1 MKKADLIIADEI
13 LSRQIN
19 LMRFSA
25 GEKQK
30 VFQIFLTMQ
39 AELKAKL
46 QNGFTSFE
54 RARITK
60 LLAECTK
67 IINGFYDGIQS
78 QFDFSGLV
86 KAEAEASSK
95 AMAVIGLDVSVP
107 SATVLKS
114 MVKDTLLQGAP
125 LSAWWDKQAEDTA
138 FKFAAQVRQGV
149 AQGETLQQIITR
161 IVGSQK
167 HGTVGIM
174 DISRRNASTLVHD
187 SIMQIANDSK
197 LAVYRENSDIVNGVH
212 WLATF
217 DSHVCA
223 QCAALNGAEWDLEG
237 NPING
242 TKFQFQAPPLHPN
255 DRCVLTPITKSYKEL
270 GIDIPE
276 METGTR
282 ASDLGQIKADTSFNS
297 FLKRHDAEYADNILG
312 KGKAELWRSGKI
324 TLTDLISQNGREL
337 TLKQLQA
344 GT

>member
-13 LSRQIN
+13 LSHQIS

-30 VFQIFLTMQ
+30 VFQIFLQMQ

-54 RARITK
+54 RARIAK

-78 QFDFSGLV
+78 QFDFSGLA

-95 AMAVIGLDVSVP
+95 AMAVIGVDVSVP
-107 SATVLKS
+107 SASVLKA
-114 MVKDTLLQGAP
+114 MVSDTLLQGAP
-125 LSAWWDKQAEDTA
+125 LSAWWNKQAEDTA
-138 FKFAAQVRQGV
+138 FKFSAQVRQGV

-174 DISRRNASTLVHD
+174 EVSRRNASTLVHD
-187 SIMQIANDSK
+187 SIMQIANDAK
-197 LAVYRENSDIVNGVH
+197 LAVYRENSDVVKGVH

-223 QCAALNGAEWDLEG
+223 TCAALNGAEWDLEG

-242 TKFQFQAPPLHPN
+242 TGFKFQAPPLHPN
-255 DRCVLTPITKSYKEL
+255 DRCVLTPITKTYKEL

-276 METGTR
+276 MDVSTR

-297 FLKRHDAEYADNILG
+297 FLKRHDSAYADKLLG

-324 TLTDLISQNGREL
+324 TLTDLISQNGRPL

-344 GT
+344 GL

>member
-13 LSRQIN
+13 LSRQIS
-19 LMRFSA
+19 LMRFTA
-25 GEKQK
+25 GEKKK
-30 VFQIFLTMQ
+30 VFQIFLQMQ
-39 AELKAKL
+39 DELKAKL

-67 IINGFYDGIQS
+67 IINGFYDGVQS
-78 QFDFSGLV
+78 QFDFSGLA

-95 AMAVIGLDVSVP
+95 AMAVIGVDVSVP
-107 SATVLKS
+107 SASVLKA
-114 MVKDTLLQGAP
+114 MVSDTLLQGAP
-125 LSAWWDKQAEDTA
+125 LSAWWNKQAEDTA
-138 FKFAAQVRQGV
+138 FKFSAQVRQGV

-174 DISRRNASTLVHD
+174 EVSRRNASTLVHD
-187 SIMQIANDSK
+187 SIMQIANDAK
-197 LAVYRENSDIVNGVH
+197 LAVYRENSDVVKGVH

-223 QCAALNGAEWDLEG
+223 TCAALNGAEWDLEG
-237 NPING
+237 NPIND

-255 DRCVLTPITKSYKEL
+255 DRCVLTPITKTYREL

-282 ASDLGQIKADTSFNS
+282 ASDLGQIKADTSFSS
-297 FLKRHDAEYADNILG
+297 FLKRHDAAYADNLLG

-344 GT
+344 GL

>member
-13 LSRQIN
+13 LSRQIT

-30 VFQIFLTMQ
+30 VFQIFLQMQ
-39 AELKAKL
+39 DELKAKL

-54 RARITK
+54 RARIAK

-78 QFDFSGLV
+78 QFDFSGLA
-86 KAEAEASSK
+86 KAEAEASIK
-95 AMAVIGLDVSVP
+95 AMAVIGLDVSIP
-107 SATVLKS
+107 SASVLKA
-114 MVKDTLLQGAP
+114 MVSDTLLQGAP
-125 LSAWWDKQAEDTA
+125 LKAWWAKQAEDTA
-138 FKFAAQVRQGV
+138 FKFSAQVRQGV

-161 IVGSQK
+161 IVGSPK

-174 DISRRNASTLVHD
+174 EVSRRNASTLVHD

-197 LAVYRENSDIVNGVH
+197 LAVYRENSDIVKGVH

-217 DSHVCA
+217 DSHVCPR
-223 QCAALNGAEWDLEG
+223 CAALNGAEWDLEG
-237 NPING
+237 NPIND
-242 TKFQFQAPPLHPN
+242 TKFQFQAPPLHTN
-255 DRCVLTPITKSYKEL
+255 DRCVLTPITKTYKEL

-276 METGTR
+276 MDTGTR
-282 ASDLGQIKADTSFNS
+282 ASDLGQIKADTSFSS
-297 FLKRHDAEYADNILG
+297 FLKRHDAAYADNLLG

-344 GT
+344 GL